1 MTDATQPAAQTTTL
15 SAAQLDLLVRHGGVR
30 GELCGLPPAGPVPA
44 SAEDLLVL
52 QRAGMLE
59 QSGEPT
65 PSWKPLVAALM
76 APDLRLLATTGSPA
90 GVAHLQAFGGA
101 PLDGKFVS
109 CGERGEAER
118 LLAWP
123 LEVDDVLAL
132 FAVSLGLDGRTPD
145 PGLRLE
151 LTADGFLA
159 LAAVLDALREAEL
172 NAMLAHNGPPAP
184 TASLAAIRLAL
195 DAGMISDDARW
206 LVPVFRRMLP
216 TAPDSSPAAL
226 ERGLADLAGAAIVQ
240 NGGDARSWTLVPAF
254 EPAWLRLKAPLAW
267 GTLAAIGLSGGKT
280 AGEWAARWNQLGA
293 LRTLGGL
300 WGFESSGGRVRFVTV
315 EEPKLLE
322 SFRLLIEAAR
332 AQEAK
337 PAASE
342 APSAPAPAT
351 AKFCASCG
359 TPLRLGWKF
368 CGACGAPLVGAAA

>member
-1 MTDATQPAAQTTTL
+1 MTDATQLAAQTTTL
-15 SAAQLDLLVRHGGVR
+15 SAAQLDLLVRHGGAR
-30 GELCGLPPAGPVPA
+30 GDLCGLPPTGPVPA

-52 QRAGMLE
+52 QRAGLLD
-59 QSGEPT
+59 QTGEPT

-90 GVAHLQAFGGA
+90 GLAHLQAFGAAG
-101 PLDGKFVS
+101 LDGRFVS

-123 LEVDDVLAL
+123 LEVGDVLAL

-172 NAMLAHNGPPAP
+172 NAMLAHNGPPVP
-184 TASLAAIRLAL
+184 MVSLAAIRVAR

-216 TAPDSSPAAL
+216 KTPDASPAAL
-226 ERGLADLAGAAIVQ
+226 ERGLADLVGAAVVEK
-240 NGGDARSWTLVPAF
+240 GVDAQSWSLVPAF

-267 GTLAAIGLSGGKT
+267 GTLAAIGLGGGEMVGGK
-280 AGEWAARWNQLGA
+280 AARWNQLGA

-300 WGFESSGGRVRFVTV
+300 WGFESAESRVRFVTV

-322 SFRLLIEAAR
+322 GFRLLIEAAR
-332 AQEAK
+332 A
-337 PAASE
+337 PAAKST
-342 APSAPAPAT
+342 APGVQPMPAT
-351 AKFCASCG
+351 AGARFCASCG
-359 TPLRLGWKF
+359 TPLQPGWKF
-368 CGACGAPLVGAAA
+368 CGSCGAPLAGAAA